1 MVQLLLPGA
10 IPSSIS
16 GISHLPFVGPVSPNQ
31 SFAIPPDAQ
40 LGGCEI
46 AIPACPVNNP
56 SKTSAF
62 PLSTS
67 TSFSSFSPI
76 GSASTRAQPEKGF
89 QEPQNLQLPSTLPW
103 PFPPGLSLPA
113 PSQSQNAAEHQI
125 QSQFPLTQSP
135 TLPSLPRP
143 RLIRSHSVMGNHCP
157 LLGLRNLTFIIPRH
171 CCPPSQRVGRVFSA
185 LNCWS
190 FASSAPNAGMLYI
203 KIEIQLLELARVFVR

>member
-1 MVQLLLPGA
+1 MVQFLLPGA
-10 IPSSIS
+10 IPSSMS
-16 GISHLPFVGPVSPNQ
+16 GTSHLPFVGPDSPSQ
-31 SFAIPPDAQ
+31 SFSIPPNAR

-46 AIPACPVNNP
+46 AIPACPVIVNNP

-67 TSFSSFSPI
+67 NSFSSFSPI

-89 QEPQNLQLPSTLPW
+89 QEPQNPQLPSTLPW

-125 QSQFPLTQSP
+125 QSQFPSTPSP

-143 RLIRSHSVMGNHCP
+143 RLIRSHSVMGNHGP
-157 LLGLRNLTFIIPRH
+157 FWD
-171 CCPPSQRVGRVFSA
+171 SA
-185 LNCWS
+185 
-190 FASSAPNAGMLYI
+190 I
-203 KIEIQLLELARVFVR
+203 

>member
-1 MVQLLLPGA
+1 MVQFFLLGA
-10 IPSSIS
+10 IPSSMS
-16 GISHLPFVGPVSPNQ
+16 GMSHLPFVGPVSPSQ
-31 SFAIPPDAQ
+31 SFSIPPDVQ

-76 GSASTRAQPEKGF
+76 GSTSMRVQSDKGF
-89 QEPQNLQLPSTLPW
+89 QEPQNPQLPSTLPW

-113 PSQSQNAAEHQI
+113 PSQSQNATEHQI
-125 QSQFPLTQSP
+125 QPHFPSAQSP

-143 RLIRSHSVMGNHCP
+143 RLIRSHSIMGNHCP
-157 LLGLRNLTFIIPRH
+157 LFETPQSDIFDPQAPLSPLSKG
-171 CCPPSQRVGRVFSA
+171 
-185 LNCWS
+185 WKS
-190 FASSAPNAGMLYI
+190 FLSP
-203 KIEIQLLELARVFVR
+203 QLLVLCIQRTKCR